1 MYAHVRIVVE
11 TKQGALLVPT
21 DAVLAE
27 KTRSSVFTVADN
39 KAKRLTVKTGFN
51 DSGWI
56 EILDGL
62 NPEHTVI
69 LIGKQTLTDGQP
81 VTVVEGK

>member
-11 TKQGALLVPT
+11 TKPGALLLPT

-39 KAKRLTVKTGFN
+39 KAKRLTVKIGLN
-51 DSGWI
+51 DAGWM

-62 NPEHTVI
+62 NPEQPVI
-69 LIGKQTLTDGQP
+69 LVGKQTLTDGQP